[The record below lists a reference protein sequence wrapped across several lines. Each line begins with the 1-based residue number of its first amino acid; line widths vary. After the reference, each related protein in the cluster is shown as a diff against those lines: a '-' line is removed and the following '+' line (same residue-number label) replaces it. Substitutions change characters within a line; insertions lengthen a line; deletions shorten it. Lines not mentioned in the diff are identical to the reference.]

1 MTNPS
6 DEPEAAPP
14 QGGFLFNVNL
24 VFLSTIVVYGLSFL
38 MAVLLARTL
47 GKDGRGI
54 TALFQAAVTLG
65 FAFLSLGIATAA
77 VYFVSRRQFSGRQAM
92 ETALTITLASLAI
105 TAAGVAV
112 VGLAFADPL
121 AEQDV
126 PYWMA
131 LVAVPA
137 LVQFRALEAVLRG
150 QGRFGAMNLI
160 EITLPLTMLVFLGVT
175 EIIWGLTV
183 YRAIVA
189 WSLACLPPVFI
200 GYVMLGS
207 RDWPRRL
214 ADANLLTPAVHFGV
228 QGQAGNLIQLL
239 NYRLDSYL
247 VLWLVNAGGV
257 GLYAV
262 AVSFS
267 EGLWFIANSV
277 AVVLMTNL
285 TAGEDEYAARMT
297 PLVCRNTLLVT
308 AAGAAAAA
316 AVSPLLIPAV
326 FGADFEDSVL
336 PFVLLLPGTVALAG
350 AKVLSAYIFSR
361 GLPLINAR
369 IALISLIVTL
379 LLDLALIPLFEVA
392 GAAAGA
398 SLGYCLSL
406 ALSAAA
412 YRRLSGAPIAE
423 ALAPRLADARLYL
436 DGINSLSQRLLRGR
450 REVEPRISE
459 NP

>member
-6 DEPEAAPP
+6 DEPAASTP
-14 QGGFLFNVNL
+14 QGGFLLNVNF
-24 VFLSTIVVYGLSFL
+24 VFLSTIAVYGLSFL

-92 ETALTITLASLAI
+92 ESALSITLISLAI
-105 TAAGVAV
+105 TAAAVAV
-112 VGLAFADPL
+112 TALAFGDELAD
-121 AEQDV
+121 EEV

-131 LVAVPA
+131 MVAVPA
-137 LVQFRALEAVLRG
+137 LVQFRSLEAVLRG

-160 EITLPLTMLVFLGVT
+160 EITLPLTMLLFLGLT
-175 EIIWGLTV
+175 EVIWGLTV

-189 WSLACLPPVFI
+189 WSLACLPPVLI
-200 GYVMLGS
+200 GYAMLDS
-207 RDWPRRL
+207 RHWPRKL
-214 ADANLLTPAVHFGV
+214 ADTSLLKPAVHFGV
-228 QGQAGNLIQLL
+228 QGQASNLIQLL

-257 GLYAV
+257 GLYSV

-285 TAGEDEYAARMT
+285 TAGEDEYAARVT

-308 AAGAAAAA
+308 AAAAAGAAV
-316 AVSPLLIPAV
+316 VSPLVIPAV
-326 FGADFEDSVL
+326 FGADFEDSVV

-379 LLDLALIPLFEVA
+379 LLDLALIPPFDVA

-406 ALSAAA
+406 ALSALS
-412 YRRLSGAPIAE
+412 YRRLSGAPIAD
-423 ALAPRLADARLYL
+423 ALTPRLSDGHLYL
-436 DGINSLSQRLLRGR
+436 DGLNSLAERLLHGGR
-450 REVEPRISE
+450 KVDRRISE

>member
-1 MTNPS
+1 
-6 DEPEAAPP
+6 
-14 QGGFLFNVNL
+14 
-24 VFLSTIVVYGLSFL
+24 
-38 MAVLLARTL
+38 MA
-47 GKDGRGI
+47 I
-54 TALFQAAVTLG
+54 
-65 FAFLSLGIATAA
+65 
-77 VYFVSRRQFSGRQAM
+77 
-92 ETALTITLASLAI
+92 
-105 TAAGVAV
+105 
-112 VGLAFADPL
+112 
-121 AEQDV
+121 
-126 PYWMA
+126 
-131 LVAVPA
+131 VAVPA
-137 LVQFRALEAVLRG
+137 LVQFRSLEAVLRG

-160 EITLPLTMLVFLGVT
+160 EITLPLTMLAFLGLT
-175 EIIWGLTV
+175 EVIWGLTV

-189 WSLACLPPVFI
+189 WSLGCLPPVLI
-200 GYVMLGS
+200 GYAMLDL
-207 RDWPRRL
+207 RHWPRRL
-214 ADANLLTPAVHFGV
+214 ADISLLKPAVHFGV
-228 QGQAGNLIQLL
+228 QGQASNLIQLL

-277 AVVLMTNL
+277 AIVLMTNL
-285 TAGEDEYAARMT
+285 TAGEDEYAARVT

-308 AAGAAAAA
+308 AAGAAGAAV
-316 AVSPLLIPAV
+316 VSPLVIPAV
-326 FGADFEDSVL
+326 FGADFEESVV

-379 LLDLALIPLFEVA
+379 LLDLALIPPFEVA

-406 ALSAAA
+406 ALSALS

-423 ALAPRLADARLYL
+423 ALTPRLSDTHLYR
-436 DGINSLSQRLLRGR
+436 DGLNSLAERLLHGGR
-450 REVEPRISE
+450 RVDRRISE